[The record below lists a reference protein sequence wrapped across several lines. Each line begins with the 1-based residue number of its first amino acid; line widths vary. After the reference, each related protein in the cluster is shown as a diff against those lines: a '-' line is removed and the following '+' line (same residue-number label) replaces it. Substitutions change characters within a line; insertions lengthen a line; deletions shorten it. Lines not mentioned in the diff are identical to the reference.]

1 MFFVTSLSFEIF
13 LRCLIPLTILELSN
27 YLPPK
32 VGKYGFFP
40 EICTF
45 WLNGRARQKI
55 FGSQLQHMD
64 INLSC
69 LYFMTKSQTF
79 SIWLNLSQS
88 ITILSDA
95 CLSSFL
101 NALTCCSLWPYRPQ
115 NTSIHGGIF
124 CKWCFSIR
132 VQTGPYES
140 YDISHNFILQQ
151 WIVFTG
157 INELK
162 SSFRAVSSQSFRLH

>member
-1 MFFVTSLSFEIF
+1 MD
-13 LRCLIPLTILELSN
+13 
-27 YLPPK
+27 
-32 VGKYGFFP
+32 FFP

-55 FGSQLQHMD
+55 FGSQSRHMD
-64 INLSC
+64 INLSH
-69 LYFMTKSQTF
+69 LYFITKSQTF
-79 SIWLNLSQS
+79 SIWLILSQS
-88 ITILSDA
+88 ITILSDD

-101 NALTCCSLWPYRPQ
+101 NALTCCSLWPHCPQ

-140 YDISHNFILQQ
+140 YDISHINFILQQ
-151 WIVFTG
+151 WIVFKACSDWLLKLRISFGFASKYMVIITG